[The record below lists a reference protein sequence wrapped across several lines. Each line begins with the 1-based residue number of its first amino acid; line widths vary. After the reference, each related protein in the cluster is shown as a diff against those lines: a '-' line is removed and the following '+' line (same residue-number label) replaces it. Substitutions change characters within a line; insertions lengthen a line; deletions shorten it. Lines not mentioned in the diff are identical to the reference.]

1 MNGYE
6 IRFINGQEFYID
18 LKTRKIDR
26 FTTWINNDDRA
37 MILMFILIVLASGIA
52 S

>member
-1 MNGYE
+1 MNGHE

-26 FTTWINNDDRA
+26 FATWINNDERA
-37 MILMFILIVLASGIA
+37 MILMFILAVIGSSIA
-52 S
+52 I